1 MTQKQSLT
9 VRVADPIFELAP
21 DYVLAGLWCEG
32 LTVPSATAAEQLERA
47 ERNLH
52 AQFADT
58 AAFMEQHRVQA
69 WQAAYRAMLVNP
81 SSYPNAA
88 VSIARRVLKKGAM
101 PRITWA
107 VDQCNAASLT
117 CSLPVASCALTNLE
131 SDAVFEVRIATGTET
146 FQPLGGGEIEHPEPG
161 EVIYADHSGNA
172 HSRRWNWRQGDLVK
186 TTAAT
191 TSLLLTI
198 ESVASG
204 DRRAVSDMAGD
215 LSAIFAPHCASI
227 RSTVVDTKSRESTWL
242 P

>member
-1 MTQKQSLT
+1 MPQVQSLI
-9 VRVADPIFELAP
+9 VRVADPIFDLAP

-32 LTVPSATAAEQLERA
+32 LTAPSETAAEHLEQA

-52 AQFADT
+52 AGFADV
-58 AAFMEQHRVQA
+58 AAFMEQRRVQA
-69 WQAAYRAMLVNP
+69 WRAAYHAMLVNP

-88 VSIARRVLKKGAM
+88 VSIARRVLKQGAS

-107 VDQCNAASLT
+107 VDQCNAVSLAS
-117 CSLPVASCALTNLE
+117 SLPVASCALTNLE
-131 SDAVFEVRIATGTET
+131 SDAVLEVRIATGTES

-161 EVIYADHSGNA
+161 EVIYADESGNA

-198 ESVASG
+198 ESVAVG
-204 DRRAVSDMAGD
+204 DRGAVTQMAGD